1 MSLAGQLYK
10 LQQLDLELQKKQ
22 QELSDVENQ
31 LSDNKALF
39 AAESKL
45 ASQKEQL
52 EDQRKKQKS
61 SEWELEDLQEKIRQ
75 IDSKLYSGK
84 TKDPKELV
92 NLEKEV
98 KGLKSQMRTKEDTLL
113 GLMSQVEEIESRV
126 RATDEEVEHLKRE
139 WEQGQETLR
148 PRKSELEI
156 ALAELKGERS
166 RFAEQIDSEPFNIY
180 ERIRLAMGQAVV
192 KVERGRCLGCHITVP
207 TSQWQKA
214 KAGDLIQCNNCS
226 RILYLE

>member
-1 MSLAGQLYK
+1 MSLAEQLYK
-10 LQQLDLELQKKQ
+10 LQQVDLELQRKQ
-22 QELSDVENQ
+22 QELNDVENR
-31 LSDNKALF
+31 LSDDKDLV

-45 ASQKEQL
+45 VSQKEQL
-52 EDQRKKQKS
+52 EDARKKQKS
-61 SEWELEDLQEKIRQ
+61 SEWELEDLQEKVRQ

-98 KGLKSQMRTKEDTLL
+98 KGLKSQIKTKEDALL
-113 GLMSQVEEIESRV
+113 GLMSQVEEIEARV
-126 RATDEEVEHLKRE
+126 KTTTEEIKRLKRE
-139 WEQGQETLR
+139 WEQRQETFG
-148 PRKSELEI
+148 PRKSEIE
-156 ALAELKGERS
+156 ALLARLRGDRNGL
-166 RFAEQIDSEPFNIY
+166 AQQIDSEAFNIY
-180 ERIRLAMGQAVV
+180 ERIRLTRGQAVV

>member
-1 MSLAGQLYK
+1 MSVAAQLYK
-10 LQQLDLELQKKQ
+10 LQQLDLELQKRQ
-22 QELSDVENQ
+22 QELTDIENQ
-31 LSDNKALF
+31 LSDNMALV
-39 AAESKL
+39 AAESGL
-45 ASQKEQL
+45 ASQKDQL
-52 EDQRKKQKS
+52 ADARKKQKS

-98 KGLKSQMRTKEDTLL
+98 KGLKNQTTSKEDTLL
-113 GLMSQVEEIESRV
+113 GLMSLVEEMEARVKTTAAELES
-126 RATDEEVEHLKRE
+126 LKKE

-148 PRKSELEI
+148 PRKSETEI
-156 ALAELKGERS
+156 ALTELKAEREKL
-166 RFAEQIDSEPFNIY
+166 AEQIESEAFNIY
-180 ERIRLAMGQAVV
+180 ERIRLTRGQAVV
-192 KVERGRCLGCHITVP
+192 KVERGRCLGCHIAVP

-214 KAGDLIQCNNCS
+214 KAGDVIQCNNCS

>member
-1 MSLAGQLYK
+1 MSLAGRLYK

-22 QELSDVENQ
+22 QELSEVENQ
-31 LSDNKALF
+31 LGDNKALVS
-39 AAESKL
+39 AESRL

-52 EDQRKKQKS
+52 EDARKKQKS

-98 KGLKSQMRTKEDTLL
+98 KGLKSQTTIKEDTLL
-113 GLMSQVEEIESRV
+113 GLMSLTEETEARV
-126 RATDEEVEHLKRE
+126 KTTAGELERLKKE
-139 WEQGQETLR
+139 WEQRQETLR
-148 PRKSELEI
+148 PRKSEIEI
-156 ALAELKGERS
+156 ALAGLQEERERS
-166 RFAEQIDSEPFNIY
+166 AEQIDSEAFNIY
-180 ERIRLAMGQAVV
+180 ERIRITTGQAVV

>member
-22 QELSDVENQ
+22 QELSEVENQ
-31 LSDNKALF
+31 LSDNKALV
-39 AAESKL
+39 AAESRL

-52 EDQRKKQKS
+52 EDAKKKQKS

-84 TKDPKELV
+84 IKDPKELV

-98 KGLKSQMRTKEDTLL
+98 KGLKSQTMTKEDTLL
-113 GLMSQVEEIESRV
+113 GLMSLVEEAEA
-126 RATDEEVEHLKRE
+126 RAKTTAAELERLKKE
-139 WEQGQETLR
+139 WEQRQEIVG
-148 PRKSELEI
+148 PRKSEIEI
-156 ALAELKGERS
+156 ALAELKGERN
-166 RFAEQIDSEPFNIY
+166 RLVEQVDSEAFNIY
-180 ERIRLAMGQAVV
+180 ERIRLARGQAVV

-214 KAGDLIQCNNCS
+214 KTGDLIQCNNCS

>member
-1 MSLAGQLYK
+1 MSLAGRLYK

-22 QELSDVENQ
+22 QELSEVENQ
-31 LSDNKALF
+31 LGDNKALVS
-39 AAESKL
+39 AESRL

-52 EDQRKKQKS
+52 EDARKKQKS

-75 IDSKLYSGK
+75 IDSRLYSGK

-92 NLEKEV
+92 NLGKEV
-98 KGLKSQMRTKEDTLL
+98 KGLKSQTTIKEDTLL
-113 GLMSQVEEIESRV
+113 GLMSLTEETEERV
-126 RATDEEVEHLKRE
+126 KTTAGELERLKKE
-139 WEQGQETLR
+139 WEQRQETLR
-148 PRKSELEI
+148 PRKSEIEI
-156 ALAELKGERS
+156 ALADLQEERERS
-166 RFAEQIDSEPFNIY
+166 AEQIDSEAFNIY
-180 ERIRLAMGQAVV
+180 ERIRITTGQAVV

>member
-10 LQQLDLELQKKQ
+10 LQQFDLELQKKQ
-22 QELSDVENQ
+22 QELNEVENQ
-31 LSDNKALF
+31 LSDNKALVV
-39 AAESKL
+39 AESKV

-52 EDQRKKQKS
+52 EDAKRKQKS
-61 SEWELEDLQEKIRQ
+61 SEWELEDLQEKVRQ
-75 IDSKLYSGK
+75 IESKLYSGT

-98 KGLKSQMRTKEDTLL
+98 KGLNSQIRAKEDVLL
-113 GLMSQVEEIESRV
+113 GLMSQVEEIE
-126 RATDEEVEHLKRE
+126 AEVKTTAEKLERLNQE
-139 WEQGQETLR
+139 WEQRQETFR
-148 PRKSELEI
+148 PRKSEIETVLTKLRGDRNG
-156 ALAELKGERS
+156 LAQ
-166 RFAEQIDSEPFNIY
+166 QIDSEAFNVY
-180 ERIRLAMGQAVV
+180 ERIRLTRGQAVV

>member
-1 MSLAGQLYK
+1 MSLAGRLYK

-22 QELSDVENQ
+22 QELSEVENQ
-31 LSDNKALF
+31 LGDNKALVS
-39 AAESKL
+39 AELRL

-52 EDQRKKQKS
+52 EDARKEQKS

-92 NLEKEV
+92 NLEREV
-98 KGLKSQMRTKEDTLL
+98 KGLKSQTTIKEDTLL
-113 GLMSQVEEIESRV
+113 GLMSLTEETEARV
-126 RATDEEVEHLKRE
+126 KTTAGELEKLKKE
-139 WEQGQETLR
+139 WEQRQETLR
-148 PRKSELEI
+148 PRKSEIEI
-156 ALAELKGERS
+156 ALAELQEERERS
-166 RFAEQIDSEPFNIY
+166 VEQIDSEAFGIY
-180 ERIRLAMGQAVV
+180 ERIRITTGQGVV